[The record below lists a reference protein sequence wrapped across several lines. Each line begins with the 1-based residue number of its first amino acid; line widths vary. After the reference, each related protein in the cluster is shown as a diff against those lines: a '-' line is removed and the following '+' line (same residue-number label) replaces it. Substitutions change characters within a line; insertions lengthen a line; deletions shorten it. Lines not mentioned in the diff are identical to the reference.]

1 MRAAVVHQ
9 PGATPVLEQFTD
21 PQPGPGVSVGALV
34 AATLNPLDVAFVNDQ
49 FPLRRLQP
57 PCIAGYEAVVQLA
70 DGTRWYVTAP
80 PSPYGTLAELVPVP
94 DSDRFPV
101 PAGLDPALAAA
112 LGVAGMAGWLALDYR
127 AHLQPGETVLV
138 LGAGGSA
145 GRLAVQSARALG
157 ASLVVGA
164 ARGKDSSQA
173 ADLGADAVVDLA
185 DEQAIDAGLA
195 AAPGGYDVIVD
206 FLWGGVAPHAM
217 NHAKRGA
224 RYVQVGNAAGATS
237 TITGLVL
244 RNKLLTLVG
253 HSLFA
258 TPAEL
263 RRSAYAQLAGHAID
277 GKLNMDMEQTRLED
291 ISGTWE
297 HLKTGASRKLVVTP
311 LRTRPPPPPGA
322 FPGMTPQH
330 RGTHTVFTGWLDQS
344 ALYGVLAQMD
354 ALGLVLVEVRRMKPH
369 EKSLEHRDTRSP

>member
-21 PQPGPGVSVGALV
+21 PQPGPGVSVGTLV
-34 AATLNPLDVAFVNDQ
+34 AAALNPLDVAFVNDQ

-70 DGTRWYVTAP
+70 DATRWYVTAP
-80 PSPYGTLAELVPVP
+80 PSPYGTLAELVPVA

-101 PAGLDPALAAA
+101 PVGLDPAVAAA
-112 LGVAGMAGWLALDYR
+112 LGVAGLAGWLALDDR

-138 LGAGGSA
+138 LGAAGSA
-145 GRLAVQSARALG
+145 GRLALQSARVLG
-157 ASLVVGA
+157 AGLVVGA
-164 ARGKDSSQA
+164 ARGAHA
-173 ADLGADAVVDLA
+173 ADLGADAAVDLT
-185 DEQAIDAGLA
+185 DEQAIDDALAG

-224 RYVQVGNAAGATS
+224 RYIQVGSSAGAAS

-244 RNKLLTLVG
+244 RSKLLTLVG

-258 TPAEL
+258 TPAEV
-263 RRSAYAQLAGHAID
+263 RRSAYARLAAHANE
-277 GKLNMDMEQTRLED
+277 GKVSVELERTRLHD
-291 ISGTWE
+291 ISETWE
-297 HLKTGASRKLVVTP
+297 HLTTGASRKLVVTP
-311 LRTRPPPPPGA
+311 
-322 FPGMTPQH
+322 
-330 RGTHTVFTGWLDQS
+330 
-344 ALYGVLAQMD
+344 
-354 ALGLVLVEVRRMKPH
+354 
-369 EKSLEHRDTRSP
+369 